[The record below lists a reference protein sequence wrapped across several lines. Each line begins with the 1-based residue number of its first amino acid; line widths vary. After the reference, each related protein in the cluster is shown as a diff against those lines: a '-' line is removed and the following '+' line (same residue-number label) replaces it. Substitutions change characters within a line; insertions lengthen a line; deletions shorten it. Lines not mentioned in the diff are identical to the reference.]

1 MCRYA
6 VVDLEMCRV
15 PRSVRNK
22 KYRWAN
28 ETIQIGAVLLN
39 EVMEVQDKFVTYVFP
54 QFGNIDTYI
63 SNLTGIGRNDV
74 SKAPVMEEALNAF
87 VGWLPDDVRV
97 VSWSDN
103 DKLQILHEIEA
114 KNICINKLEGVLSDW
129 LDCQKI
135 FGEKMHS
142 SKCYKLSEALIA
154 ADILYEEGTH
164 DGLVDAYNTALLFAK
179 MEREEELILN
189 PYYQSAISEKANDG
203 GFTIDSLFAGLELQ
217 DLIVVT

>member
-15 PRSVRNK
+15 HRSVRNK

-39 EVMEVQDKFVTYVFP
+39 EAMEVQDKFVTYVFP
-54 QFGNIDTYI
+54 QFGSIDTYI
-63 SNLTGIGRNDV
+63 SNLTGIGRSDV

-87 VGWLPDDVRV
+87 IGWLPDDVRV

-114 KNICINKLEGVLSDW
+114 KNICIDKLGGVLNDW

-154 ADILYEEGTH
+154 ADILYEEGAH

-179 MEREEELILN
+179 MEREEELTLN
-189 PYYQSAISEKANDG
+189 PYYQSAISERASDG
-203 GFTIDSLFAGLELQ
+203 GFTIGSLFAGLELQ
-217 DLIVVT
+217 NLVVA